1 MSSEFNLSKLYIE
14 FVGQHTAGKTTV
26 IQDIVDRGLL
36 EPKIAIYPQKIK
48 RSRINFIIRLPFL
61 FLSNIFDIF
70 FIFKFLLCNVKFN
83 WTNYHSAG
91 RHMWKMVILH
101 PYFLKFDFDVW
112 MKDDLLHLLPRLEF
126 KKNVD
131 VYSAL
136 TMFFEHFE
144 HWYDGLVFIDL
155 PYEEMK
161 IRFDKRFENRT
172 EHRRTNRAEVYERAF
187 AQNILLKGILQ
198 RQVRTPILIL
208 DGNADVK
215 VKSAQV
221 VEFIQDILHEKK

>member
-1 MSSEFNLSKLYIE
+1 
-14 FVGQHTAGKTTV
+14 
-26 IQDIVDRGLL
+26 
-36 EPKIAIYPQKIK
+36 
-48 RSRINFIIRLPFL
+48 
-61 FLSNIFDIF
+61 
-70 FIFKFLLCNVKFN
+70 
-83 WTNYHSAG
+83 
-91 RHMWKMVILH
+91 MWKMVILH

-131 VYSAL
+131 VCFAL

-144 HWYDGLVFIDL
+144 HRYDGLVFINL
-155 PYEEMK
+155 SYEEMK

-172 EHRRTNRAEVYERAF
+172 ERRRKNRAEVYERAF
-187 AQNILLKGILQ
+187 AQNILLKDILH
-198 RQVRTPILIL
+198 RQARVPTLIL
-208 DGNADVK
+208 EGNADVK